1 MEVHRSAGAAAR
13 ARRPPLMAERCLRTQ
28 FISEMLAPL
37 FKSALLTACFS
48 SSVTPSA
55 GSAISAEP
63 PPRGLRG
70 ALLLD
75 AALHLKTVGPYDRLH
90 SPHLRASQITRPR

>member
-1 MEVHRSAGAAAR
+1 MDGMDRN
-13 ARRPPLMAERCLRTQ
+13 ERLNR
-28 FISEMLAPL
+28 E
-37 FKSALLTACFS
+37 
-48 SSVTPSA
+48 A
-55 GSAISAEP
+55 GSRWRALSAEP

-70 ALLLD
+70 ARLLD